1 MSFIAEVA
9 FVEVFVEGRGVL
21 LFAFLTSEAAVFFV
35 VAVVFCT
42 LPIAF
47 LTLERLLDTS
57 LCLKSL
63 RTIINSFACPDGS
76 P

>member
-9 FVEVFVEGRGVL
+9 FVEVFVGGRGVL
-21 LFAFLTSEAAVFFV
+21 LFAFLASEAAVFFV

-57 LCLKSL
+57 L
-63 RTIINSFACPDGS
+63 
-76 P
+76 